1 MCWSCM
7 KIWRFGNV
15 PQGLLSSWSNLKAI
29 DKTSKLQKRRIDAW
43 VRTHLAPSGF
53 PDDLISL
60 QCAKRGTRGLG
71 ATSNPGEN
79 LASPL
84 SYRST
89 RFDDGLFRRH
99 VAPLLLPWHQFFVF
113 YEARLLA
120 ECHGAA
126 DTAQKHSKKTSGQL
140 ENGPSASEIKSWHD
154 SGTFGKAQLQK
165 GDGRFTW
172 RQFSKREN
180 SQIAFHRW
188 SPNVPKCQWAPTNST
203 RCHLTACHSTSPAER
218 EMNQRH
224 VLFHHRRRGVSG
236 PI

>member
-1 MCWSCM
+1 MCHRGSFRVGQISKPLTRLQNFRSAVLM
-7 KIWRFGNV
+7 LEFGLIWHRVASRWF
-15 PQGLLSSWSNLKAI
+15 
-29 DKTSKLQKRRIDAW
+29 DFTSMRQTR
-43 VRTHLAPSGF
+43 HP
-53 PDDLISL
+53 
-60 QCAKRGTRGLG
+60 GTRCHFK
-71 ATSNPGEN
+71 PRWH

-113 YEARLLA
+113 DEARLLA

>member
-53 PDDLISL
+53 PMIWFHFNAPNEAPGDSVPL
-60 QCAKRGTRGLG
+60 QTQVTL
-71 ATSNPGEN
+71 SF
-79 LASPL
+79 SPVIQVHTFWWR
-84 SYRST
+84 SFPSTRST
-89 RFDDGLFRRH
+89 TPTSLAPILRFRWGEASCGVSRSCRH
-99 VAPLLLPWHQFFVF
+99 STKTQ
-113 YEARLLA
+113 
-120 ECHGAA
+120 
-126 DTAQKHSKKTSGQL
+126 QKNKWAL

-188 SPNVPKCQWAPTNST
+188 SPNVPKCQWAPNNST
-203 RCHLTACHSTSPAER
+203 RCHLTACHSTS
-218 EMNQRH
+218 
-224 VLFHHRRRGVSG
+224 VSG